1 MIDNRKKILSSVFFV
16 CIGAFMLFYSLKFG
30 GTFFNGISKY
40 ILVFISLINI
50 IGGVMIGFVRIS
62 NVKEINSEKD
72 NSGKEEI
79 VSCERNVKE
88 INPEKDNS
96 GKEEIVS
103 CERNVKEINSAK
115 DNSDKEEI
123 VSCERNVK
131 EINPEKDD
139 NIIEAAND
147 NEAKEPK
154 HVITAEI
161 SIEVTGEDEPTKYDK
176 RRERWA
182 VICFWALLAYIIS
195 ALFLIFVDINVYFC
209 FAFVIST
216 SVCIFSF
223 FKASYIDP
231 EEPTDPMPWYYGAL

>member
-16 CIGAFMLFYSLKFG
+16 CIGAFLLFYSLKFG

-40 ILVFISLINI
+40 ILVSISLINI

-72 NSGKEEI
+72 NS
-79 VSCERNVKE
+79 S
-88 INPEKDNS
+88 
-96 GKEEIVS
+96 KEEIVS
-103 CERNVKEINSAK
+103 CERNVKEINSK
-115 DNSDKEEI
+115 KTNSGKKEI
-123 VSCERNVK
+123 FYCKIDVK
-131 EINPEKDD
+131 EINSEKD
-139 NIIEAAND
+139 NSIIEAAND
-147 NEAKEPK
+147 NEVKEPK

-231 EEPTDPMPWYYGAL
+231 EEPTFPMPWYYGAL

>member
-1 MIDNRKKILSSVFFV
+1 MIDNRKKILSSVFLV

-30 GTFFNGISKY
+30 GAFFNGISKY
-40 ILVFISLINI
+40 ILVSISLINI
-50 IGGVMIGFVRIS
+50 IGGVMIGFVRFSNVKEINS
-62 NVKEINSEKD
+62 EKDNSSKEGIVSCERNVKEINSEKD
-72 NSGKEEI
+72 NSGK
-79 VSCERNVKE
+79 KE
-88 INPEKDNS
+88 IFYCKID
-96 GKEEIVS
+96 
-103 CERNVKEINSAK
+103 VKEINS
-115 DNSDKEEI
+115 
-123 VSCERNVK
+123 
-131 EINPEKDD
+131 EKDD
-139 NIIEAAND
+139 SIIEAAND

>member
-16 CIGAFMLFYSLKFG
+16 CIGAFLLFYSLKFG

-40 ILVFISLINI
+40 ILVSISLINI

-72 NSGKEEI
+72 NSSKEEI

-88 INPEKDNS
+88 INSEKDNS

-103 CERNVKEINSAK
+103 CERNVKEINIENYS
-115 DNSDKEEI
+115 
-123 VSCERNVK
+123 
-131 EINPEKDD
+131 

-231 EEPTDPMPWYYGAL
+231 EEPTGPMPWYYGAL

>member
-1 MIDNRKKILSSVFFV
+1 MIDNHKKILSSVFFV

-40 ILVFISLINI
+40 ILVSISLINI

-79 VSCERNVKE
+79 VSCERNVK
-88 INPEKDNS
+88 
-96 GKEEIVS
+96 V
-103 CERNVKEINSAK
+103 INS
-115 DNSDKEEI
+115 
-123 VSCERNVK
+123 
-131 EINPEKDD
+131 EKDD

-154 HVITAEI
+154 LVITAEI

-195 ALFLIFVDINVYFC
+195 VLFLIFVDINVYFC

>member
-1 MIDNRKKILSSVFFV
+1 
-16 CIGAFMLFYSLKFG
+16 MLFYSLKFG

-40 ILVFISLINI
+40 ILVSISLINI

-88 INPEKDNS
+88 INSEKTNS
-96 GKEEIVS
+96 GKKEIVY
-103 CERNVKEINSAK
+103 CKIDVKEINSEK
-115 DNSDKEEI
+115 DN
-123 VSCERNVK
+123 
-131 EINPEKDD
+131 

>member
-16 CIGAFMLFYSLKFG
+16 CIGAFLLFYSLKFG

-40 ILVFISLINI
+40 ILVSISLINI

-72 NSGKEEI
+72 NS
-79 VSCERNVKE
+79 S
-88 INPEKDNS
+88 
-96 GKEEIVS
+96 KEEIVS
-103 CERNVKEINSAK
+103 CERNVKEINSEK
-115 DNSDKEEI
+115 TNSGKKEI
-123 VSCERNVK
+123 VYCKIDVK
-131 EINPEKDD
+131 EINSEKD
-139 NIIEAAND
+139 NSIIEAAND
-147 NEAKEPK
+147 NEVKEPK

-231 EEPTDPMPWYYGAL
+231 EEPTGPMPWYYGAL

>member
-16 CIGAFMLFYSLKFG
+16 CIGAFLLFYSLKFG

-40 ILVFISLINI
+40 ILVSISLINI
-50 IGGVMIGFVRIS
+50 IGGVMIGLVRIS

-72 NSGKEEI
+72 NSSKEGI

-96 GKEEIVS
+96 GKKEIFY
-103 CERNVKEINSAK
+103 CKIDVKEINS
-115 DNSDKEEI
+115 
-123 VSCERNVK
+123 
-131 EINPEKDD
+131 EKDD
-139 NIIEAAND
+139 SIIEAAND
-147 NEAKEPK
+147 NEVKEPK

-223 FKASYIDP
+223 FKASYIEP
-231 EEPTDPMPWYYGAL
+231 EEPTGPMPWYYGAL

>member
-40 ILVFISLINI
+40 ILVSISLINI

-88 INPEKDNS
+88 INSEKDN
-96 GKEEIVS
+96 
-103 CERNVKEINSAK
+103 
-115 DNSDKEEI
+115 
-123 VSCERNVK
+123 
-131 EINPEKDD
+131 
-139 NIIEAAND
+139 NIIEVAND

-231 EEPTDPMPWYYGAL
+231 EEPTGPMPWYYGAL

>member
-16 CIGAFMLFYSLKFG
+16 CIGAFMLFYSLQFG

-40 ILVFISLINI
+40 ILVSISLMNI

-72 NSGKEEI
+72 NS
-79 VSCERNVKE
+79 S
-88 INPEKDNS
+88 
-96 GKEEIVS
+96 KEEIVS
-103 CERNVKEINSAK
+103 CERNVKEINSEK
-115 DNSDKEEI
+115 DNSGKKEI
-123 VSCERNVK
+123 FYCKIDVK
-131 EINPEKDD
+131 EINSEKDD
-139 NIIEAAND
+139 SIIEAAND

>member
-40 ILVFISLINI
+40 ILVSISLINI

-88 INPEKDNS
+88 INSEKDN
-96 GKEEIVS
+96 
-103 CERNVKEINSAK
+103 
-115 DNSDKEEI
+115 
-123 VSCERNVK
+123 
-131 EINPEKDD
+131 

-147 NEAKEPK
+147 NEPKESK

-195 ALFLIFVDINVYFC
+195 VLFLIFVDINVYFC

-231 EEPTDPMPWYYGAL
+231 EEPTGPMPWYYGAL

>member
-1 MIDNRKKILSSVFFV
+1 MIDNRKKILSSVFLV
-16 CIGAFMLFYSLKFG
+16 CIGAFLLFYSLKFG

-40 ILVFISLINI
+40 ILVSISLINI

-72 NSGKEEI
+72 NS
-79 VSCERNVKE
+79 S
-88 INPEKDNS
+88 
-96 GKEEIVS
+96 KEEIVS
-103 CERNVKEINSAK
+103 CERNVKEINSEK
-115 DNSDKEEI
+115 TNSGKKEI
-123 VSCERNVK
+123 FYCKIDVK
-131 EINPEKDD
+131 EINSEKDY

>member
-1 MIDNRKKILSSVFFV
+1 
-16 CIGAFMLFYSLKFG
+16 MLFYSLKFG

-40 ILVFISLINI
+40 ILVSISLINI

-72 NSGKEEI
+72 NSSKEEI

-88 INPEKDNS
+88 INSEKTDSGKKEIFYCKRNVKEINSEKDNS

-103 CERNVKEINSAK
+103 CERNVKEINSEK
-115 DNSDKEEI
+115 DN
-123 VSCERNVK
+123 
-131 EINPEKDD
+131 
-139 NIIEAAND
+139 NIIEVAND
-147 NEAKEPK
+147 NEAKKPK

-209 FAFVIST
+209 FAFVICT

>member
-40 ILVFISLINI
+40 ILVSISLINI

-72 NSGKEEI
+72 NSSKE
-79 VSCERNVKE
+79 
-88 INPEKDNS
+88 
-96 GKEEIVS
+96 GIVS
-103 CERNVKEINSAK
+103 CERNVKEINSEK
-115 DNSDKEEI
+115 DNSGKKEI
-123 VSCERNVK
+123 FYCKIDVK
-131 EINPEKDD
+131 EINSEKDD
-139 NIIEAAND
+139 SIIEAAND

-231 EEPTDPMPWYYGAL
+231 EEPTGPMPWYYGAL

>member
-40 ILVFISLINI
+40 ILVSISLINI

-72 NSGKEEI
+72 NS
-79 VSCERNVKE
+79 S
-88 INPEKDNS
+88 
-96 GKEEIVS
+96 KEEIVS
-103 CERNVKEINSAK
+103 CERNVKEINSEK
-115 DNSDKEEI
+115 DNSGKKEI
-123 VSCERNVK
+123 FYCKIDVK
-131 EINPEKDD
+131 EINSEKDD
-139 NIIEAAND
+139 SIIETAND
-147 NEAKEPK
+147 NEVKEPK

>member
-30 GTFFNGISKY
+30 GTFFNGITKY
-40 ILVFISLINI
+40 ILVPISLINI

-88 INPEKDNS
+88 INSEKTDS
-96 GKEEIVS
+96 GKKEIFY
-103 CERNVKEINSAK
+103 CKIDVKEINS
-115 DNSDKEEI
+115 
-123 VSCERNVK
+123 
-131 EINPEKDD
+131 EKDD
-139 NIIEAAND
+139 SIIEAAND
-147 NEAKEPK
+147 NEVKEPK

-209 FAFVIST
+209 FAFVICT

>member
-1 MIDNRKKILSSVFFV
+1 
-16 CIGAFMLFYSLKFG
+16 MLFYSLKFG

-40 ILVFISLINI
+40 ILVSISLINI

-72 NSGKEEI
+72 NSSKE
-79 VSCERNVKE
+79 
-88 INPEKDNS
+88 
-96 GKEEIVS
+96 GIVS
-103 CERNVKEINSAK
+103 CERNVKEINSEK
-115 DNSDKEEI
+115 TNSGKKEI
-123 VSCERNVK
+123 FYCKIDVK
-131 EINPEKDD
+131 EINSEKDY

>member
-40 ILVFISLINI
+40 ILVSISLINI

-72 NSGKEEI
+72 NSSKE
-79 VSCERNVKE
+79 
-88 INPEKDNS
+88 
-96 GKEEIVS
+96 GIVS
-103 CERNVKEINSAK
+103 CERNVKEINSEK
-115 DNSDKEEI
+115 TNSGKKEI
-123 VSCERNVK
+123 FYCKIDVK
-131 EINPEKDD
+131 EINSEKDD
-139 NIIEAAND
+139 SIIEAAND
-147 NEAKEPK
+147 NEVKEPK

>member
-40 ILVFISLINI
+40 ILVSISLINI

-88 INPEKDNS
+88 INSEKDN
-96 GKEEIVS
+96 
-103 CERNVKEINSAK
+103 
-115 DNSDKEEI
+115 
-123 VSCERNVK
+123 
-131 EINPEKDD
+131 
-139 NIIEAAND
+139 NIIEVAND

-209 FAFVIST
+209 FAFVISA
-216 SVCIFSF
+216 SVCVFSF
-223 FKASYIDP
+223 FKASDLDP

>member
-1 MIDNRKKILSSVFFV
+1 MIDNHKKILSSVFFV
-16 CIGAFMLFYSLKFG
+16 CIGAFLLFYSLKFG

-40 ILVFISLINI
+40 ILVSISLINI

-72 NSGKEEI
+72 NS
-79 VSCERNVKE
+79 S
-88 INPEKDNS
+88 
-96 GKEEIVS
+96 KEEIVS
-103 CERNVKEINSAK
+103 CERNVKEINSEK
-115 DNSDKEEI
+115 TNSGKKEI
-123 VSCERNVK
+123 FYCKIDVK
-131 EINPEKDD
+131 EINSEKDD
-139 NIIEAAND
+139 SIIEAAND
-147 NEAKEPK
+147 NEVKEPK

>member
-1 MIDNRKKILSSVFFV
+1 MIDNHKNILSSVFLI
-16 CIGAFMLFYSLKFG
+16 CMGAFMLFYCLKFG
-30 GTFFNGISKY
+30 GTFFNGITKY
-40 ILVFISLINI
+40 ILVSISLINI
-50 IGGVMIGFVRIS
+50 IGGVMIGFVRFS

-72 NSGKEEI
+72 NSGK
-79 VSCERNVKE
+79 KE
-88 INPEKDNS
+88 IFYCKID
-96 GKEEIVS
+96 
-103 CERNVKEINSAK
+103 VKEINS
-115 DNSDKEEI
+115 
-123 VSCERNVK
+123 
-131 EINPEKDD
+131 EKDD
-139 NIIEAAND
+139 SIIEAAND

-161 SIEVTGEDEPTKYDK
+161 NIEVTGEDEPTKYDK

-195 ALFLIFVDINVYFC
+195 TLFLIFVDINVYFC

-223 FKASYIDP
+223 FKSFDIDP

>member
-40 ILVFISLINI
+40 ILVSISLMNI

-72 NSGKEEI
+72 NS
-79 VSCERNVKE
+79 S
-88 INPEKDNS
+88 
-96 GKEEIVS
+96 KEEIVS
-103 CERNVKEINSAK
+103 CERNVKEINSEK

-123 VSCERNVK
+123 FYCKIDVK
-131 EINPEKDD
+131 EINSEKDD
-139 NIIEAAND
+139 SIIEAAND
-147 NEAKEPK
+147 NEVKEPK

-231 EEPTDPMPWYYGAL
+231 EEPTGPMPWYYGAL

>member
-16 CIGAFMLFYSLKFG
+16 CIGAFLLFYSLKFG

-40 ILVFISLINI
+40 ILVSISLINI
-50 IGGVMIGFVRIS
+50 IGGVMIGFVRFS

-72 NSGKEEI
+72 NGS
-79 VSCERNVKE
+79 
-88 INPEKDNS
+88 
-96 GKEEIVS
+96 KEEIVS
-103 CERNVKEINSAK
+103 CERNVKEINSEK
-115 DNSDKEEI
+115 DNSGKKEI
-123 VSCERNVK
+123 FYCKIDVK
-131 EINPEKDD
+131 EINSEKDD
-139 NIIEAAND
+139 SIIEAAND

-161 SIEVTGEDEPTKYDK
+161 NIEVTGEDEPTKYDK

-195 ALFLIFVDINVYFC
+195 TLFLIFVDINVYFC

-223 FKASYIDP
+223 FKSFDIDP

>member
-1 MIDNRKKILSSVFFV
+1 MIDNHKKILSSVFLV

-40 ILVFISLINI
+40 ILVPISLINI

-62 NVKEINSEKD
+62 NGKEVNSEKNNSGKEEIVYCERNVKEINSEKD
-72 NSGKEEI
+72 NS
-79 VSCERNVKE
+79 S
-88 INPEKDNS
+88 
-96 GKEEIVS
+96 KEEIVS
-103 CERNVKEINSAK
+103 CERNVKEINSEK
-115 DNSDKEEI
+115 DNSSKKEI
-123 VSCERNVK
+123 VYCKIDFK
-131 EINPEKDD
+131 EINSEKDN

-182 VICFWALLAYIIS
+182 VICFWALLASIIS
-195 ALFLIFVDINVYFC
+195 ALFLIFMDINVYFC

-216 SVCIFSF
+216 SVCVFSF
-223 FKASYIDP
+223 FKAFDIDP

>member
-1 MIDNRKKILSSVFFV
+1 MIDNRKKILSSVFLV
-16 CIGAFMLFYSLKFG
+16 CIGAFLLFYSLKFG

-40 ILVFISLINI
+40 ILVSISLINI

-72 NSGKEEI
+72 NSSKE
-79 VSCERNVKE
+79 
-88 INPEKDNS
+88 
-96 GKEEIVS
+96 GIVS
-103 CERNVKEINSAK
+103 CERNVKEINSEK
-115 DNSDKEEI
+115 DNSGKKEI
-123 VSCERNVK
+123 FYCKIDVK
-131 EINPEKDD
+131 EINSEKD
-139 NIIEAAND
+139 NSIIEAAND

-223 FKASYIDP
+223 FKAFDIDP

>member
-1 MIDNRKKILSSVFFV
+1 MIDNHKKILSSVFFV
-16 CIGAFMLFYSLKFG
+16 CIGAFLLFYSLKFG

-40 ILVFISLINI
+40 ILVPISLINI
-50 IGGVMIGFVRIS
+50 IGGLIIGFVRIS

-72 NSGKEEI
+72 NS
-79 VSCERNVKE
+79 S
-88 INPEKDNS
+88 
-96 GKEEIVS
+96 KEEIVS
-103 CERNVKEINSAK
+103 CERNVKEINSEKA
-115 DNSDKEEI
+115 NSSKKEI
-123 VSCERNVK
+123 VYCKIDFK
-131 EINPEKDD
+131 EINSEKDD
-139 NIIEAAND
+139 SIIEVAND

-195 ALFLIFVDINVYFC
+195 VLFLIFVDINVYFC

>member
-16 CIGAFMLFYSLKFG
+16 CIGAFLLFYSLKFG

-40 ILVFISLINI
+40 ILVSISLINI
-50 IGGVMIGFVRIS
+50 IGGLIIGFVRIS

-72 NSGKEEI
+72 NSSKEGI

-96 GKEEIVS
+96 GKKEIFY
-103 CERNVKEINSAK
+103 CKIDVKEINS
-115 DNSDKEEI
+115 
-123 VSCERNVK
+123 
-131 EINPEKDD
+131 EKDD
-139 NIIEAAND
+139 SIIEAAND
-147 NEAKEPK
+147 NEVKEPK

>member
-1 MIDNRKKILSSVFFV
+1 MIDNHKKILSSVFLV

-40 ILVFISLINI
+40 ILVSISLINI

-72 NSGKEEI
+72 NS
-79 VSCERNVKE
+79 S
-88 INPEKDNS
+88 
-96 GKEEIVS
+96 KEEIVS
-103 CERNVKEINSAK
+103 CERNVKEINSEK
-115 DNSDKEEI
+115 TNSGKKEI
-123 VSCERNVK
+123 FYCKIDVK
-131 EINPEKDD
+131 EINSEKDD
-139 NIIEAAND
+139 SIIETAND
-147 NEAKEPK
+147 NEVKEPK

>member
-1 MIDNRKKILSSVFFV
+1 MIDNHKKILSSVFLI
-16 CIGAFMLFYSLKFG
+16 CIGAFLLFYSLKFG
-30 GTFFNGISKY
+30 GTFFTGISKY
-40 ILVFISLINI
+40 ILVSISLINI
-50 IGGVMIGFVRIS
+50 IGGVMIGFVRFS
-62 NVKEINSEKD
+62 NVKEIDSEKD
-72 NSGKEEI
+72 NS
-79 VSCERNVKE
+79 S
-88 INPEKDNS
+88 
-96 GKEEIVS
+96 KEEIVS
-103 CERNVKEINSAK
+103 CERNVKEINSEK
-115 DNSDKEEI
+115 TNSGKKEI
-123 VSCERNVK
+123 FYCKIDVK
-131 EINPEKDD
+131 EINSEKDD

>member
-30 GTFFNGISKY
+30 ETFFNGISKY
-40 ILVFISLINI
+40 ILVSISLINI

-88 INPEKDNS
+88 INPEKD
-96 GKEEIVS
+96 
-103 CERNVKEINSAK
+103 
-115 DNSDKEEI
+115 
-123 VSCERNVK
+123 
-131 EINPEKDD
+131 D

-147 NEAKEPK
+147 NEVKEPK

-161 SIEVTGEDEPTKYDK
+161 SIEVIGEDEPTKYDK

-209 FAFVIST
+209 FAFVICT

>member
-40 ILVFISLINI
+40 ILVSISLINI

-72 NSGKEEI
+72 NS
-79 VSCERNVKE
+79 S
-88 INPEKDNS
+88 
-96 GKEEIVS
+96 KEEIVS
-103 CERNVKEINSAK
+103 CERNVKEINSEK
-115 DNSDKEEI
+115 TDSGKKEI
-123 VSCERNVK
+123 FYCKIDVK
-131 EINPEKDD
+131 EINSEKDD
-139 NIIEAAND
+139 NIIEAVND

-209 FAFVIST
+209 FAFVICT

>member
-1 MIDNRKKILSSVFFV
+1 
-16 CIGAFMLFYSLKFG
+16 MLFYSLKFG

-40 ILVFISLINI
+40 ILVSISLINI

-72 NSGKEEI
+72 NS
-79 VSCERNVKE
+79 S
-88 INPEKDNS
+88 
-96 GKEEIVS
+96 KEEIVS
-103 CERNVKEINSAK
+103 CERNVKEINSEK
-115 DNSDKEEI
+115 TDSGKKEI
-123 VSCERNVK
+123 FYCKIDVK
-131 EINPEKDD
+131 EINSEKDD

-231 EEPTDPMPWYYGAL
+231 EEPTYPMPWYYGAL

>member
-1 MIDNRKKILSSVFFV
+1 MIDNRKKILSSVFLV

-40 ILVFISLINI
+40 ILVSISLINI

-72 NSGKEEI
+72 DS
-79 VSCERNVKE
+79 
-88 INPEKDNS
+88 
-96 GKEEIVS
+96 
-103 CERNVKEINSAK
+103 
-115 DNSDKEEI
+115 
-123 VSCERNVK
+123 
-131 EINPEKDD
+131 
-139 NIIEAAND
+139 IIEAAND
-147 NEAKEPK
+147 NEVKEPK

-231 EEPTDPMPWYYGAL
+231 EEPTGPMPWYYGAL

>member
-40 ILVFISLINI
+40 ILVSISLINI

-72 NSGKEEI
+72 NSGKE
-79 VSCERNVKE
+79 K
-88 INPEKDNS
+88 
-96 GKEEIVS
+96 IVS

-231 EEPTDPMPWYYGAL
+231 EEPTYPMPWYYGAL

>member
-1 MIDNRKKILSSVFFV
+1 MIDNRKKILSSVFLV
-16 CIGAFMLFYSLKFG
+16 CIGAFLLFYSLKFG

-40 ILVFISLINI
+40 ILVSISLINI

-88 INPEKDNS
+88 INSEKTNS
-96 GKEEIVS
+96 GKKEIFY
-103 CERNVKEINSAK
+103 CKIDVKEINS
-115 DNSDKEEI
+115 
-123 VSCERNVK
+123 
-131 EINPEKDD
+131 EKDD
-139 NIIEAAND
+139 SIIEAAND

>member
-1 MIDNRKKILSSVFFV
+1 MIDNRKKILSSVLLV
-16 CIGAFMLFYSLKFG
+16 CIGAFLLFYSLKFG

-40 ILVFISLINI
+40 ILVSISLINI
-50 IGGVMIGFVRIS
+50 IGGLIIGFVRIS

-88 INPEKDNS
+88 INSEKTNS
-96 GKEEIVS
+96 GKKEIVY
-103 CERNVKEINSAK
+103 CKIDVKEINS
-115 DNSDKEEI
+115 
-123 VSCERNVK
+123 
-131 EINPEKDD
+131 EKDD

>member
-1 MIDNRKKILSSVFFV
+1 
-16 CIGAFMLFYSLKFG
+16 MLFYSLKFG

-40 ILVFISLINI
+40 ILVSISLINI

-72 NSGKEEI
+72 NS
-79 VSCERNVKE
+79 S
-88 INPEKDNS
+88 
-96 GKEEIVS
+96 KEEIVS
-103 CERNVKEINSAK
+103 CERNVKEINSEK
-115 DNSDKEEI
+115 TDSGKKEI
-123 VSCERNVK
+123 FYCKIDVK
-131 EINPEKDD
+131 EINSEKDD
-139 NIIEAAND
+139 SIIEAAND
-147 NEAKEPK
+147 NEVKEPK

-161 SIEVTGEDEPTKYDK
+161 SIEVTGEDEPTKYNK

-195 ALFLIFVDINVYFC
+195 VLFLIFVDINVYFC

-231 EEPTDPMPWYYGAL
+231 EEPTGPMPWYYGAL

>member
-1 MIDNRKKILSSVFFV
+1 MIDNHKKILSSVFLV
-16 CIGAFMLFYSLKFG
+16 CIGAFLLFYSLKFG

-40 ILVFISLINI
+40 ILVSISLINI

-79 VSCERNVKE
+79 
-88 INPEKDNS
+88 I
-96 GKEEIVS
+96 S
-103 CERNVKEINSAK
+103 CERNVKEINSEK
-115 DNSDKEEI
+115 TNSGKKEI
-123 VSCERNVK
+123 FYCKIDVK
-131 EINPEKDD
+131 EINSEKDD

-195 ALFLIFVDINVYFC
+195 ALFLIFVDINVFFC

>member
-1 MIDNRKKILSSVFFV
+1 MIDNHKKILSSVFFV
-16 CIGAFMLFYSLKFG
+16 CIGAFLLFYSLKFG

-40 ILVFISLINI
+40 ILVSISLINI

-88 INPEKDNS
+88 INSEKDN
-96 GKEEIVS
+96 
-103 CERNVKEINSAK
+103 
-115 DNSDKEEI
+115 
-123 VSCERNVK
+123 
-131 EINPEKDD
+131 
-139 NIIEAAND
+139 NIIEVAND

-195 ALFLIFVDINVYFC
+195 VLFLIFVDINVYFC

-231 EEPTDPMPWYYGAL
+231 EEPTGPMSWYYGAL

>member
-40 ILVFISLINI
+40 ILVPISLINI

-72 NSGKEEI
+72 NSSKEEI

-103 CERNVKEINSAK
+103 CERNVKEINS
-115 DNSDKEEI
+115 
-123 VSCERNVK
+123 
-131 EINPEKDD
+131 EKDD

-147 NEAKEPK
+147 NEVKEPK

-195 ALFLIFVDINVYFC
+195 VLFLIFVDINVYFC